1 MTSNEL
7 RTVSDFE
14 QSLTPGKAVLVKWTA
29 GSFGHFKAHAT
40 VKRVNRCSVRVTLTE
55 EVSTPYG
62 LYADGHEIVV
72 PLLQGS
78 LSSLKTW
85 AHFNRCEPLGGYP
98 AAVAVTLAGND
109 FATRKSAVSA
119 CAAVTTAANLGKV
132 TS

>member
-1 MTSNEL
+1 MTPNEL

-55 EVSTPYG
+55 EVSGTT
-62 LYADGHEIVV
+62 DGWGSYPVGQEIVV

-85 AHFNRCEPLGGYP
+85 AHFNRCEPVGGYP
-98 AAVAVTLAGND
+98 AAVEVRPGLET
-109 FATRKSAVSA
+109 
-119 CAAVTTAANLGKV
+119 
-132 TS
+132 